1 MKNEKNKYIINY
13 INNFNSVIIST
24 KSQKEK
30 IAEIYKTLIR
40 YQKKSTVH
48 IFGNG
53 GSASIASH
61 FSMDLTNNS
70 KIKCY
75 SYNDPSIITCF
86 ANDFKYENW
95 ISKVIEKYGSKNDL
109 LILISS
115 SGESKNMLNA
125 VKIAKKKKFL
135 KIITL
140 TGFNIRNSLKKKG
153 DINVWVNSKLY
164 NVVENSHQ
172 FLLLLLVDMIKKFSK

>member
-1 MKNEKNKYIINY
+1 MKYLKKKYIVKY
-13 INNFNSVIIST
+13 IDTFNTTISSV
-24 KSQKEK
+24 K
-30 IAEIYKTLIR
+30 L
-40 YQKKSTVH
+40 QKKEIENFYETLVKFQNKNNVH

-70 KIKCY
+70 NIKCY
-75 SYNDPSIITCF
+75 SYNDPALITCY

-95 ISKVIEKYGSKNDL
+95 VSRVIEKYGNKNDL

-125 VKIAKKKKFL
+125 VLAARKKKFF
-135 KIITL
+135 KIVTF
-140 TGFNIRNSLKKKG
+140 TGFDIRNSLKNKG
-153 DINVWVNSKLY
+153 DINIWIDSKMY

-172 FLLLLLVDMIKKFSK
+172 FYLLLLVDMIKKFKN

>member
-1 MKNEKNKYIINY
+1 MKNSKKNY
-13 INNFNSVIIST
+13 IVNYIDEFNLTISKV
-24 KSQKEK
+24 KSQKKEIEK
-30 IAEIYKTLIR
+30 IYKTLVKF
-40 YQKKSTVH
+40 QNKKNVH
-48 IFGNG
+48 VFGNG

-75 SYNDPSIITCF
+75 SYNDPALITCY

-95 ISKVIEKYGSKNDL
+95 ISRVIQKYGNKDDL

-125 VKIAKKKKFL
+125 VTAAKKMKFS
-135 KIITL
+135 KVVTF
-140 TGFNIRNSLKKKG
+140 TGFNIDNSLKKKG
-153 DINVWVNSKLY
+153 DINIWINSKMY

-172 FLLLLLVDMIKKFSK
+172 FYLLLLVDMIKKFKK

>member
-1 MKNEKNKYIINY
+1 MKDLKKKYIVKY
-13 INNFNSVIIST
+13 IDTFNATISSV
-24 KSQKEK
+24 K
-30 IAEIYKTLIR
+30 L
-40 YQKKSTVH
+40 QKKEIENFYETLVKFQNKNNVH

-70 KIKCY
+70 NIKCY
-75 SYNDPSIITCF
+75 SYNDPALITCY

-95 ISKVIEKYGSKNDL
+95 VSRVIEKYGNKNDL

-125 VKIAKKKKFL
+125 VLAARKKKFF
-135 KIITL
+135 KIVTF
-140 TGFNIRNSLKKKG
+140 TGFDIRNSLKNKG
-153 DINVWVNSKLY
+153 DINIWIDSKMY

-172 FLLLLLVDMIKKFSK
+172 FYLLLLVDMIKKFKN

>member
-1 MKNEKNKYIINY
+1 MKDYKKKYIIDY
-13 INNFNSVIIST
+13 IDKYNLTISEV
-24 KSQKEK
+24 KSQKKK
-30 IAEIYKTLIR
+30 IEDFYEILIKF
-40 YQKKSTVH
+40 QNKNNIH

-70 KIKCY
+70 QIKCY
-75 SYNDPSIITCF
+75 SYNDPALITCY

-95 ISKVIEKYGSKNDL
+95 ISRVIEKYGNKNDL

-125 VKIAKKKKFL
+125 VKAAKKKKFS
-135 KIITL
+135 KIVTF
-140 TGFNIRNSLKKKG
+140 TGFNIKNSLKKIG
-153 DINVWVNSKLY
+153 DINIWINSKMY
-164 NVVENSHQ
+164 NVIENSHQ
-172 FLLLLLVDMIKKFSK
+172 FYLLLLVDMIKKFKK